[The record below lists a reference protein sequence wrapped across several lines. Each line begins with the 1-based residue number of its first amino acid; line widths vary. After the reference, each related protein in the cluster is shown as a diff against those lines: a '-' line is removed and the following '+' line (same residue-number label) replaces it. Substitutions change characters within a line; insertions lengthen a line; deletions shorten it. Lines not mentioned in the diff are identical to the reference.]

1 MGGSVLKRAHGYPID
16 HIALAARDTEEAVAW
31 MQDKLGAAPFLTEPE
46 PNQWYWSGG
55 LPIGQDSFVEL
66 LGPNPAHTG
75 FNPIK
80 QIIKQF
86 DEPQLLFW
94 YVATDDFDA
103 FAARAKKAGAPLGRI
118 ETVAYEKGT
127 VRVDYTRGI
136 LGPGFE
142 SPRACVI
149 EWRHRLDHG
158 AVDRSVNITDFKLSH
173 PKAATM
179 NSVYQSLGIDITVAQ
194 GPSAMGLTLEGP
206 NGQLV
211 LQNPGQSFSGASAL
225 LKMAGLYVGYRL
237 GR

>member
-1 MGGSVLKRAHGYPID
+1 MVGTVLKRHHGFPID
-16 HIALAARDTEEAVAW
+16 HIALAARDTQEAVDW
-31 MQDKLGAAPFLTEPE
+31 LRTKLGAEPFMTEPE
-46 PNQWYWSGG
+46 PGQWYWSGG
-55 LPIGQDSFVEL
+55 LAVGDDSFVEL

-103 FAARAKKAGAPLGRI
+103 FAARAKKAGAPLERV
-118 ETVAYEKGT
+118 ETIDFEKGT
-127 VRVDYTRGI
+127 NRVAYTRGI

-158 AVDRSVNITDFKLSH
+158 AADRSVKITDFTLSH
-173 PKAATM
+173 PKAASM
-179 NSVYQSLGIDITVAQ
+179 NGVYRQLGIDVTVQQ

-206 NGQLV
+206 NGKLV

-225 LKMAGLYVGYRL
+225 LKMAGLYAGYL
-237 GR
+237 AGR